1 MTVTAFPKN
10 SQDIDAS
17 ASPEVQMNENF
28 RSVDHQFVY
37 SVNPDTTTGSTFG
50 YLGGR
55 WGGFSVSAGTLSITL
70 EGSPTPSNYVVV
82 DRQTGTP
89 SVSIVATNWNN
100 TARYARVYRIYTNA
114 SAILTVEDHR
124 GGPYGVH
131 GHHTGINW
139 NNQTDNYTLAA
150 KDGGNAVK
158 VTAATGKTVTVPTN
172 ASVGLWAKG
181 EPVLVMQGGAG
192 QVTVTGDTGVT
203 IRVRESGSP
212 SPAKAPAGQYAIG
225 VLIPDTETTDIWI
238 WTGDIL

>member
-1 MTVTAFPKN
+1 MTNSAFPKN
-10 SQDIDAS
+10 TQNIDSS
-17 ASPEVQMNENF
+17 ASPEVPMNELF
-28 RSVDHQFVY
+28 QAIDDAFCYAIDHE
-37 SVNPDTTTGSTFG
+37 TTTGST
-50 YLGGR
+50 LGLLAGR
-55 WGGFSVSAGTLSITL
+55 WSGFAYAGGTLSLSLT
-70 EGSPTPSNYVVV
+70 GSPTPVNYIVV
-82 DRQTGTP
+82 DRQDGQP
-89 SVSIVATNWNN
+89 SVSQLATNWNN
-100 TARYARVYRIYTNA
+100 TARYARVYRITTDA
-114 SAILTVEDHR
+114 SGTMTVQDHR
-124 GGPYGVH
+124 GGTYGIH

-158 VTAATGKTVTVPTN
+158 VTAATSKTVTVPTN

-192 QVTVTGDTGVT
+192 QVTVAGDTGVT

-225 VLIPDTETTDIWI
+225 VLVPDTETTDVWI